1 MMDDIFAFVF
11 FGFVG
16 LAIGVGLSGIP
27 SGFQCT
33 ESAVVNGVAE
43 CIKYERIAEN
53 EQRQDT

>member
-11 FGFVG
+11 FGSG

-43 CIKYERIAEN
+43 CIKYERSVGK
-53 EQRQDT
+53 